1 MDQNL
6 AERPMTEDMLPEDD
20 EAPDAVPV
28 PGSLVPHLN
37 ETAVLLDIDG
47 TLLDL
52 APSRAKSGCR
62 PVWQKPCAACTS
74 GPTARWRWSAGV
86 RSMISILFLRRIS
99 FPAIGAWCG
108 DADRGRQRGS
118 RSPCAADGQGV

>member
-52 APSRAKSGCR
+52 ARRRAK
-62 PVWQKPCAACTS
+62 VWVPPGLAKTLRRLHQRTDGALALVS
-74 GPTARWRWSAGV
+74 GV

-99 FPAIGAWCG
+99 FRHRRPWSEMRIE
-108 DADRGRQRGS
+108 ADSEAVAAMRRRWT
-118 RSPCAADGQGV
+118 RS